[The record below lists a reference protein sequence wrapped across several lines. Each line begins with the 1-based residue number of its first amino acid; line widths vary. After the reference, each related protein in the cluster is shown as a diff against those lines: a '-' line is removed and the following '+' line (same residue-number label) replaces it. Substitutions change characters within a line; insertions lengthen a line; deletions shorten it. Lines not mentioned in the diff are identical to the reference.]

1 MKTMTE
7 TKLETLIAALKN
19 PTEED
24 KALITK
30 AYNFALEA
38 HKGQKRFSGE
48 PYFTHCFCVAMN
60 LAEFRMETKVIAAG
74 LLHDTLE
81 DTPIT
86 SKEFEAQ
93 FGKEILFLVEGVTK
107 LGKLKYHGEQRHVES
122 LRKLFIATTRDI
134 RVLIIKLAD
143 RLHNVSTLEF
153 VPPEKRK
160 RIALET
166 LEIYAPLA
174 YRLGM
179 GVIRHQLEELS
190 FPYAYPEEYKKV
202 TELLKE
208 REDELEKRLE
218 KFYRN
223 LKKEIAQAGYK
234 AFRTSNRM
242 KGKYSLY
249 KKLLEKK
256 MDMAKI
262 YDVMAIRVIVPTV
275 ADCYG
280 VLGVVHANWRPL
292 PGRIKDYIAFPKP
305 NGYQSLH
312 TTVFT
317 GDGGIIEVQIRTEK
331 MHQEA
336 EYGIASHLGYKEGI
350 TQNKAS
356 IEDLG
361 KKYAWF
367 KQLVELQKDVS
378 QTGEFLNQLKVDF
391 FENRVF
397 VFTPKGDV
405 IDLPE
410 APSAID
416 FAYAIHSEIGN
427 HISGARVNGKYV
439 GIDTILHNGD
449 IVEIETKKSVSPTKK
464 WLESARTTLAKRHI
478 RMILQEKNL
487 PPKV

>member
-1 MKTMTE
+1 
-7 TKLETLIAALKN
+7 
-19 PTEED
+19 
-24 KALITK
+24 
-30 AYNFALEA
+30 
-38 HKGQKRFSGE
+38 
-48 PYFTHCFCVAMN
+48 
-60 LAEFRMETKVIAAG
+60 
-74 LLHDTLE
+74 
-81 DTPIT
+81 
-86 SKEFEAQ
+86 
-93 FGKEILFLVEGVTK
+93 
-107 LGKLKYHGEQRHVES
+107 
-122 LRKLFIATTRDI
+122 
-134 RVLIIKLAD
+134 
-143 RLHNVSTLEF
+143 
-153 VPPEKRK
+153 
-160 RIALET
+160 
-166 LEIYAPLA
+166 
-174 YRLGM
+174 
-179 GVIRHQLEELS
+179 
-190 FPYAYPEEYKKV
+190 
-202 TELLKE
+202 
-208 REDELEKRLE
+208 
-218 KFYRN
+218 
-223 LKKEIAQAGYK
+223 
-234 AFRTSNRM
+234 
-242 KGKYSLY
+242 
-249 KKLLEKK
+249 